1 MEPEQS
7 DQTATGSGLVM
18 AYKRLED
25 SSFTW
30 PAVRNGVMRLEPAQF
45 EALFSGL
52 DWQRVRPLEVIAP
65 AAAE

>member
-1 MEPEQS
+1 
-7 DQTATGSGLVM
+7 M